1 MTAQPMASRI
11 AIPLGIGTVTSIM
24 LAFLEATAPHAL
36 VHTLQAPGGITIMY
50 LWGVHG
56 GSVPEFLAEAVFV
69 AVNAAVYSLI
79 VLVVLRLLE
88 AMTK

>member
-1 MTAQPMASRI
+1 MASRI
-11 AIPLGIGTVTSIM
+11 AIALVIGTVTSTI
-24 LAFLEATAPHAL
+24 LAFLEATAPHAS
-36 VHTLQAPGGITIMY
+36 VHTLQAPGGITVMY
-50 LWGVHG
+50 LWGAHG

-79 VLVVLRLLE
+79 VLVVVRLLD

>member
-1 MTAQPMASRI
+1 MTAQPMVSRI
-11 AIPLGIGTVTSIM
+11 AIALVIGTITSII

-36 VHTLQAPGGITIMY
+36 VHTLQAPGGITVMS